1 MSLIPPLG
9 TYIAPFKPLN
19 NITPF
24 TYRDGATYLEIL
36 ELLRTYIR
44 ETIVPF
50 INTNF
55 TELGDEFETQVN
67 LLITEVNSQ
76 LDALS
81 LVVTNDLTAQNA
93 EVDQKITDLTTYV
106 DDAVNSILDGSVSI
120 NDALMVTI
128 ITNITTN
135 TRILLDSLY
144 VNETDFTALTAG
156 AGRLSGA
163 SLDATYVNE
172 SDYAALTTGAGR
184 LSDASLQTEFVSD
197 ADLAALVTGAGR
209 LSGASLDATYVN
221 ESDYAALVNTGR
233 LSNTN
238 LVAQFATVNLAGTYA
253 ARPAANTVP
262 AKTMYFCTDIPETY
276 LSNGTSWA
284 VVGSGGSELA
294 SATLAANDIKST
306 TSTAYVDVPG
316 MSVSFVVG
324 ERPIKL
330 ECQTEL
336 SNTAATNLVQVAFI
350 VNGTQIGQFGTA
362 MPYANATL
370 SFHDTARKGGLT
382 PGSTVTAKLQY
393 IVSAG
398 TGKFGSAFTPSIFQV
413 VTL

>member
-1 MSLIPPLG
+1 MVNLISDYVPPFAPLPN
-9 TYIAPFKPLN
+9 IAPF
-19 NITPF
+19 
-24 TYRDGATYLEIL
+24 TYKDGQTYLIDL
-36 ELLRTYIR
+36 DNLRRYIN
-44 ETIVPF
+44 EDIVAF
-50 INTNF
+50 VNTNF
-55 TELGDEFETQVN
+55 TQLGADFATQVN
-67 LLITEVNSQ
+67 ILIGTVNTA
-76 LDALS
+76 LDAQE
-81 LVVTNDLTAQNA
+81 VAVTQALTNQTTANDQAIA
-93 EVDQKITDLTTYV
+93 DLTTYV